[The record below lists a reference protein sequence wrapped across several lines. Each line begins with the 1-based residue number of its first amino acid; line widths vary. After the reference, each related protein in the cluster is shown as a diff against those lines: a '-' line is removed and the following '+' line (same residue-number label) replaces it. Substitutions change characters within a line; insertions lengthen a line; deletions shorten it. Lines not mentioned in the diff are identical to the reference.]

1 MKPGDLIEVF
11 YVSHSGKT
19 TILTTG
25 LIIEFG
31 NAESG
36 EDLVFILK
44 HDGEVEQY
52 SEQYSRIFRQIKF
65 KIINDK

>member
-11 YVSHSGKT
+11 YTSDSGKT
-19 TILTTG
+19 IILTTG

-36 EDLVFILK
+36 EDLVFVLK
-44 HDGEVEQY
+44 HNGEVE
-52 SEQYSRIFRQIKF
+52 EYSRNLRQIKF
-65 KIINDK
+65 KIINDNQ

>member
-52 SEQYSRIFRQIKF
+52 SRIFRQIKF